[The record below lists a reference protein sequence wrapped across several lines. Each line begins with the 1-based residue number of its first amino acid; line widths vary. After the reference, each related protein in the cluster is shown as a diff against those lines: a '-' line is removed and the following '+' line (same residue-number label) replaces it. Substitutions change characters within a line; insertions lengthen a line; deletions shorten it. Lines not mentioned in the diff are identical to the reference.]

1 MMNKID
7 KLINLFI
14 ERISFN
20 LYKQDKNK
28 KSEKDDIELLK
39 GAIVK
44 MEQLNRKEIIELVNA
59 IINPKE
65 EWSEAMVDELIFK
78 LKRNVIY
85 PNPSDLIFYTELS
98 A

>member
-1 MMNKID
+1 
-7 KLINLFI
+7 
-14 ERISFN
+14 
-20 LYKQDKNK
+20 
-28 KSEKDDIELLK
+28 
-39 GAIVK
+39 

-65 EWSEAMVDELIFK
+65 ELSEAMLDELIFK

-98 A
+98 AEEIADKILDYKSILL